1 MKVDQCQI
9 ERLITPIV
17 EAMGYIVWHIEL
29 HRVQRKILLR
39 IYVDVA
45 AGDTRKSISI
55 DDCSNISSQI
65 GGLLDAEGLF
75 SGSYTLEVSSPGLN
89 RSLFKPEHYVR
100 YIGSMVHVVLRE
112 PIMTEKNE
120 QRDFTGKI
128 SEVLANTL
136 RLAVADKLVDV
147 DITNVS
153 RAKLIL
159 DL

>member
-1 MKVDQCQI
+1 M
-9 ERLITPIV
+9 
-17 EAMGYIVWHIEL
+17 
-29 HRVQRKILLR
+29 LR
-39 IYVDVA
+39 IYVDVSA
-45 AGDTRKSISI
+45 EDIRKSISI
-55 DDCSNISSQI
+55 DDCSSISSQI
-65 GGLLDAEGLF
+65 GGLLDAEGVF

-112 PIMTEKNE
+112 PIMTKNE
-120 QRDFTGKI
+120 QRDFIGKI
-128 SEVLANTL
+128 SEVFANTL
-136 RLAVADKLVDV
+136 RLVVADKLIDI